1 MCFLLPACC
10 CYAIISISFAY
21 RELLDEEEIIM
32 TEEVVVDLAFEM
44 STGRIETE
52 KERKEYMKKVFTVG
66 IAE

>member
-1 MCFLLPACC
+1 
-10 CYAIISISFAY
+10 
-21 RELLDEEEIIM
+21 M